1 MQEKASQNGRLSQF
15 IDKFCFLL
23 YNNSALMGG
32 RDDTIHGRRFGYT
45 LVKGVDANANHI
57 TYWTLYGHNYCK
69 ETRKPPLGK
78 VTVSEVY

>member
-1 MQEKASQNGRLSQF
+1 
-15 IDKFCFLL
+15 
-23 YNNSALMGG
+23 MGG

-78 VTVSEVY
+78 VTVSEVH